1 MERHG
6 LFIGTLLSSVGA
18 QAVVIEPCIY
28 WPDSHN
34 AFHVRTVDA
43 EHRSR
48 IGCPGENPEA
58 RAAADDLKRKIAD
71 TMRAGGAV
79 NFQIGKF
86 YSYREGR
93 DPVAL
98 ALLDAI
104 KAQLDPHGLM
114 NPGVLGR

>member
-1 MERHG
+1 
-6 LFIGTLLSSVGA
+6 VGA
-18 QAVVIEPCIY
+18 QAALIEPCIY

-43 EHRSR
+43 DHREK
-48 IGCPGENPEA
+48 IGCPGENLPA
-58 RAAADDLKRKIAD
+58 RAAADALKRKIAD
-71 TMRAGGAV
+71 TMRAHGAA

-93 DPVAL
+93 DPTAL

-104 KAQLDPHGLM
+104 KAQLDPKGLM
-114 NPGVLGR
+114 KPGVLGR